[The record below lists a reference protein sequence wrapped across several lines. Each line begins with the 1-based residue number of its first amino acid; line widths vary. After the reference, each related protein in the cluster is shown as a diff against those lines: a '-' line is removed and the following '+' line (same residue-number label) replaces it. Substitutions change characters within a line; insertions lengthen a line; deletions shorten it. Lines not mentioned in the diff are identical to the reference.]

1 MKRAFLS
8 FLAIFL
14 FGTMVLGQNNN
25 VVIYSQDGLKFTLIL
40 NGVRQNAQPETNV
53 KVTGLNNATYQA
65 KVIFANG
72 ISDIDQNL
80 YLMNG
85 GSPVQNTEFTS
96 AIINKKGTY
105 KLQFRGTAPIETVVT
120 ANPEQTVI
128 NYNPAGYGAATTVTT
143 NTVGTTT
150 TNTTGSGTVGVN
162 VGVPGVNINLNVND
176 PNYVGS
182 STTTTT
188 TTVTTSSSSPEPHV
202 DHNHHSHN
210 NAPYALPGYNGVYGC
225 PAPMSP
231 EDFEAAKKSIA
242 DKGFDESRLTIAK
255 QIISSN
261 CMLCKQIKELMELM
275 SFESTK
281 LDLAKYAWNHN
292 LDKGNYYTLND
303 AFGFESSIEELNQ
316 YTQSH

>member
-1 MKRAFLS
+1 MKRTFLS
-8 FLAIFL
+8 LLVLFL
-14 FGTMVLGQNNN
+14 FGTTVLAQNNN
-25 VVIYSQDGLKFTLIL
+25 VVVYSQDGLKFTLIL
-40 NGVRQNAQPETNV
+40 NGVRQNVQPETNI

-72 ISDIDQNL
+72 MSDIDQNL
-80 YLMNG
+80 YLMDG
-85 GSPVQNTEFTS
+85 GNPVQNTEFTS
-96 AIINKKGTY
+96 AIVNKKGIY

-120 ANPEQTVI
+120 ANPDQTVI
-128 NYNPAGYGAATTVTT
+128 NYNPAGYGTETTVTT
-143 NTVGTTT
+143 NTIGTTT
-150 TNTTGSGTVGVN
+150 ASTTGSGTVGVN

-176 PNYVGS
+176 PNYAGS
-182 STTTTT
+182 ATTTTT
-188 TTVTTSSSSPEPHV
+188 TTVTTTSSGSEPHV
-202 DHNHHSHN
+202 DQSNHPYNH
-210 NAPYALPGYNGVYGC
+210 APYTLPGYNGVYGC

-242 DKGFDESRLTIAK
+242 GKGFDESRLTIAK
-255 QIISSN
+255 QIIGSN
-261 CMLCKQIKELMELM
+261 CMLCKQIKELMLLM

-281 LDLAKYAWNHN
+281 LDLAKYAWDHN